1 MFDVF
6 CPTCSGRRLI
16 FTGQMRGLANDTDG
30 IRVSFVCWC
39 GRSGTWSTDRDS
51 EQVMVTWGSRPEP
64 VAA

>member
-16 FTGQMRGLANDTDG
+16 FTGQMRGLANDADG

-51 EQVMVTWGSRPEP
+51 EQVMVTWAARPEP